1 MHDRQ
6 AFRCLLPL
14 VALCLMPAARLL
26 AEAPNTLSATEA
38 QQGWK
43 LLFDGKST
51 AGWRNY
57 KKDDVSPGWQVVDGE
72 LRRVEKGAGDII
84 TADEYGAFEVMLDY
98 KISPEGNSGL
108 MFHVTEENPK
118 PWQSGPEIQIQDNV
132 AGHDPQKA
140 GWLYQLYK
148 PEAQAADKPETDAT
162 NPPGEWNTLRVL
174 ITPTACETS
183 MNGVKYYSFVKG
195 GPDWNERVGKS
206 KFSTMPA
213 FGKATKGHLSLQ
225 DHGDLVSFRNI
236 KIRPLDPKPDAK

>member
-1 MHDRQ
+1 MRVRPARHR
-6 AFRCLLPL
+6 LLL
-14 VALCLMPAARLL
+14 TVALCLMPATGLL
-26 AEAPNTLSATEA
+26 AEAPNTLSPTEVKE
-38 QQGWK
+38 GWK
-43 LLFDGKST
+43 LLFDGTST
-51 AGWRNY
+51 TGWRNY
-57 KKDDVSPGWQVVDGE
+57 KKDAVGPGWQVVDGE

-84 TADEYGAFEVMLDY
+84 TADEFGAFEVMLDY

-132 AGHDPQKA
+132 AGHDPEKA

-148 PEAQAADKPETDAT
+148 PDTDAT
-162 NPPGEWNTLRVL
+162 KPAGEWNTLRVL

-195 GPDWNERVGKS
+195 GPEWNERVGQS

-213 FGKATKGHLSLQ
+213 FGKATKGHLALQ

-236 KIRPLDPKPDAK
+236 KIRPLDAKVESK

>member
-1 MHDRQ
+1 MHARL
-6 AFRCLLPL
+6 AYRHLLPL
-14 VALCLMPAARLL
+14 VACCLMPAARLL
-26 AEAPNTLSATEA
+26 AEAPNTLSATEM
-38 QQGWK
+38 QGGWK

-57 KKDDVSPGWQVVDGE
+57 KKDSVGPGWQVVDGE

-118 PWQSGPEIQIQDNV
+118 PWQSGPEIQIQDNI

-148 PEAQAADKPETDAT
+148 PAAEAANKPETDAT
-162 NPPGEWNTLRVL
+162 NPPGEWNTVKSTNRNVD
-174 ITPTACETS
+174 TPCQIL
-183 MNGVKYYSFVKG
+183 Y
-195 GPDWNERVGKS
+195 
-206 KFSTMPA
+206 
-213 FGKATKGHLSLQ
+213 L
-225 DHGDLVSFRNI
+225 LVE
-236 KIRPLDPKPDAK
+236 AH

>member
-1 MHDRQ
+1 MHARQ

-108 MFHVTEENPK
+108 MFHVTEENPR

-148 PEAQAADKPETDAT
+148 PETDAT
-162 NPPGEWNTLRVL
+162 KPAGEWNTLRVL
-174 ITPTACETS
+174 ITPAACETS
-183 MNGVKYYSFVKG
+183 MNGVTYYSFVKG
-195 GPDWNERVGKS
+195 SDDWNERVGKS
-206 KFSTMPA
+206 KFSAMPA
-213 FGKATKGHLSLQ
+213 FGKATKGHLALQ

-236 KIRPLDPKPDAK
+236 KIRPLDPKPDTK

>member
-1 MHDRQ
+1 MHARF
-6 AFRCLLPL
+6 AFRCLLL
-14 VALCLMPAARLL
+14 TVALCLMPAAHLL
-26 AEAPNTLSATEA
+26 AEAPNTLSATEV
-38 QQGWK
+38 QDGWK

-57 KKDDVSPGWQVVDGE
+57 KKDSVGPGWQVVDGE

-118 PWQSGPEIQIQDNV
+118 PWQSGPEIQIQDNI

-148 PEAQAADKPETDAT
+148 PAAESKDKPETDAT

-174 ITPTACETS
+174 I
-183 MNGVKYYSFVKG
+183 
-195 GPDWNERVGKS
+195 
-206 KFSTMPA
+206 
-213 FGKATKGHLSLQ
+213 LSLI
-225 DHGDLVSFRNI
+225 HI
-236 KIRPLDPKPDAK
+236 